1 MGVAE
6 LVFAAIA
13 AVAAIVAVLPLLGFD
28 IRIIGRPKMP
38 VEGLPH
44 VRSKQA
50 WIALGIAT
58 ISLVVSGMAFYYFF
72 RPRVVEKIVEKPV
85 DRIVEKIVQKDCP
98 KTEPVNKSKHLSIP
112 NQDPKTAPP
121 LSQECALGANCAQST
136 GQSGGITAGQI
147 NVGAQ
152 DWEALLDGSK
162 QNALIAALKKS
173 KGKFQLEWLMQDVG
187 AMKMAGFIN
196 YAFLQAQ
203 WMASQPPGYAGSMCY
218 PSQENDCLGLY
229 ITVKDRNGQ
238 PAKTAITAISAFFPK
253 VHVIESDKEPDDKI
267 HVLIAKA
274 SW

>member
-1 MGVAE
+1 MEIAILVLTAIGVA
-6 LVFAAIA
+6 AALITA
-13 AVAAIVAVLPLLGFD
+13 LPPLGID
-28 IRIIGRPKMP
+28 IRVFGRPNMP
-38 VEGLPH
+38 LEGIPYF
-44 VRSKQA
+44 RARQA
-50 WIALGIAT
+50 WIAIIVAA
-58 ISLVVSGMAFYYFF
+58 ISLGVSVGAFYYFF

-85 DRIVEKIVQKDCP
+85 DRIVEKVVQRDCP
-98 KTEPVNKSKHLSIP
+98 KTEPVSKSKHLGGP
-112 NQDPKTAPP
+112 NQDPKTTRP
-121 LSQECALGANCAQST
+121 LSQECAPGANCAQST

-152 DWEALLDGSK
+152 DWEALLDANK

-203 WMASQPPGYAGSMCY
+203 WTASQPPSYAGSMCY
-218 PSQENDCLGLY
+218 PSQENDCSGLY

-238 PAKTAITAISAFFPK
+238 IAKTAIAAISAFFPK